1 MNFSEWLDYSLI
13 STKKLSLDIGDIFN
27 ILLVIL
33 TARLLKWSMEKVFL
47 KRIFLRR
54 NTDEGRRRA
63 MVQVTNYVI
72 YFLAIFVVLEL
83 LGIATMIWASSA
95 ALLVGIGLGL
105 QDSFKDLISG
115 IILLIEGTIEIGDI
129 IEVDG
134 MVTRVQAIGLRTT
147 QAESRDRVVILIPN
161 SKLIVEKVVNWS
173 HNDYPTRFNID
184 VGVAYG
190 SDLTLVMRLLKEAA
204 QNHPKVLSSKPIHAL
219 FNRFGD
225 SSLDFRLYFFSDEFF
240 GIEQVRSDIMLEVD
254 RLFRMHHVQI
264 PFPQRDLW
272 LRQALPA
279 ADSRPSEGSADHG
292 N

>member
-13 STKKLSLDIGDIFN
+13 STKHLNLSIEDIFTV
-27 ILLVIL
+27 ILVIL
-33 TARLLKWSMEKVFL
+33 TARVLKWLLEKVFL

-63 MVQVTNYVI
+63 LVQVTTYVI
-72 YFLAIFVVLEL
+72 YFLAIFVILEL
-83 LGIATMIWASSA
+83 LGIATMVWASSA

-134 MVTRVQAIGLRTT
+134 LVTRVQAIGLRTT
-147 QAESRDRVVILIPN
+147 QAETRDRVVILIPN

-173 HNDYPTRFNID
+173 HNDYPTRFNIE

-190 SDLTLVMRLLKEAA
+190 SDLGLVMRLLREAA
-204 QNHPKVLSSKPIHAL
+204 QNHPKVLSSKPIHAT
-219 FNRFGD
+219 FHRFGD
-225 SSLDFRLYFFSDEFF
+225 SSLDFRLYFFSEEFF
-240 GIEQVRSDIMLEVD
+240 GIEQVRSDIMLEID
-254 RLFRMHHVQI
+254 RLFRLHHVQI

-272 LRQALPA
+272 LRQPLPVI
-279 ADSRPSEGSADHG
+279 PG
-292 N
+292 